1 LKKCFSPKTIFL
13 TVKGKKINLKYDFDN
28 RFSWFLE
35 VFITF
40 STSVIVKFLIY
51 FLFGFQIWK
60 NCRFVSK
67 VRQIKMLNPL
77 ATHHVSCSLD
87 LCDSGLNLFRHLW
100 NHWQLGS
107 RHLAAD
113 NKTAHQ
119 NKENLTLIFN
129 FFYCKMKFLFCGGQ
143 DCPDWLLAEMSTL
156 SRLTSVKTRL
166 IANQVVQALMR
177 GNYCS

>member
-1 LKKCFSPKTIFL
+1 MVFRIFYYLFYVRHCQNFDLFSFRVPKF
-13 TVKGKKINLKYDFDN
+13 GKI
-28 RFSWFLE
+28 
-35 VFITF
+35 
-40 STSVIVKFLIY
+40 
-51 FLFGFQIWK
+51 Q

-119 NKENLTLIFN
+119 NKENLKLIFN
-129 FFYCKMKFLFCGGQ
+129 FFFTEKWSSYFAEVKIVRIGF
-143 DCPDWLLAEMSTL
+143 WL
-156 SRLTSVKTRL
+156 RCRPC
-166 IANQVVQALMR
+166 R
-177 GNYCS
+177 D